1 MLCGYRVR
9 ERGVG
14 VEGGRLTAKSA
25 GCRGE
30 GFRLRMSDLRV
41 EGRGCGVEGGC
52 RDGVRGLGRGFG
64 I

>member
-1 MLCGYRVR
+1 M
-9 ERGVG
+9 
-14 VEGGRLTAKSA
+14 EGGRLTAKSA